1 MSSRYTVETNGD
13 IALSAA
19 TAKTIMNAINGSNSV
34 TRLIELGVFADGTTA
49 NAEPLTIE
57 LCKSTQAGA
66 GSNTGHTMA
75 QSGGPTR
82 TAQGTAAR
90 NYTAEPT
97 VLTVIKRWL
106 IHPAGGG
113 LLLQGPQGRE
123 IAEQIASA
131 QGLAVRCTAPAG
143 VNVQGYMEVE
153 EG

>member
-13 IALSAA
+13 VALTAA
-19 TAKTIMNAINGSNSV
+19 TAKTIMSVINGANSIN
-34 TRLIELGVFADGTTA
+34 RLIELSVSFDGTTP
-49 NAEPLTIE
+49 NAESVTIE

-66 GSNTGHTMA
+66 GSSTSHTMA

-82 TAQGTAAR
+82 NAQSTAAR
-90 NYTAEPT
+90 NYTSEPT

-123 IAEQIASA
+123 IAEQITGSNA
-131 QGLAVRCTAPAG
+131 LAVRCTAPAG
-143 VNVQGYMEVE
+143 VNAQGYMEVE

>member
-1 MSSRYTVETNGD
+1 MSSRYTVETAGD
-13 IALSAA
+13 IALVAA
-19 TAKTIMNAINGSNSV
+19 TAKTVMNAINGTNSIEK
-34 TRLIELGVFADGTTA
+34 LIELSVSFDGVTA
-49 NAEPLTIE
+49 AAESVTVE

-66 GSNTGHTMA
+66 GTATSHTMA

-90 NYTAEPT
+90 AYTAEPT

-113 LLLQGPQGRE
+113 LLIQGPLGRE

-131 QGLAVRCTAPAG
+131 QGLCVRCTAPAG
-143 VNVQGYMEVE
+143 VNVQGYMEIE